1 VNYRFQYQTIITE
14 RKMATH
20 FARGILSEGCSAS
33 PRLSQA
39 CRDSARQL
47 PEHQQSRF
55 LASRAL
61 LAEMMFMLYGL
72 GELPDIMTEAS
83 GRPKFADPDLPH
95 FSLAYAGNM
104 VGVAIITEG
113 ECGLDMELQ
122 RATRSFHSPHA
133 QQGKHFS
140 SNEQLWINNQND
152 PNEAQTQLSTLRQ
165 SVLKMISQMRDG
177 NDMLQLLPGAG
188 RLRVQQRAQVE
199 VLSDA
204 EDVLIW
210 SVAATPAI
218 ESLKIWEYDG
228 KNGWRYL
235 SDVQT
240 RANDP
245 ASRLMRFT
253 SLPADR

>member
-1 VNYRFQYQTIITE
+1 
-14 RKMATH
+14 MATH
-20 FARGILSEGCSAS
+20 FARGTLSGGCLVST
-33 PRLSQA
+33 RLSQL

-61 LAEMMFMLYGL
+61 LAEMMFMLYGV
-72 GELPDIMTEAS
+72 GELPDIIIESS
-83 GRPKFADPDLPH
+83 GRPKFSDPDLPH
-95 FSLAYAGNM
+95 FSLASTGNM
-104 VGVAIITEG
+104 VGVAIATEG
-113 ECGLDMELQ
+113 ECGLNMELQ
-122 RATRSFHSPHA
+122 RATRSFHSPYT
-133 QQGKHFS
+133 QQGWQLT

-165 SVLKMISQMRDG
+165 SVLQLINQMHNGHDL
-177 NDMLQLLPGAG
+177 LQLLPGAG
-188 RLRVQQRAQVE
+188 RLRVPQLAQVE
-199 VLSDA
+199 VLCDA

-218 ESLKIWEYDG
+218 ESLKIWEFDS

-235 SDVQT
+235 PDVQT

-253 SLPADR
+253 SLPAEKTLTLN

>member
-1 VNYRFQYQTIITE
+1 
-14 RKMATH
+14 MATH
-20 FARGILSEGCSAS
+20 FARGTLSEGCLVST
-33 PRLSQA
+33 RLPQV
-39 CRDSARQL
+39 CLDSARQL

-61 LAEMMFMLYGL
+61 LSELMFMLYGV
-72 GELPDIMTEAS
+72 GELPDIIIEPS

-104 VGVAIITEG
+104 VGVAVTTEG

-133 QQGKHFS
+133 HQGWHLT

-152 PNEAQTQLSTLRQ
+152 PNEAQAQLSTLRQ
-165 SVLKMISQMRDG
+165 SVLKLISQIHDG
-177 NDMLQLLPGAG
+177 QDILQLLPGAG
-188 RLRVQQRAQVE
+188 RLRVQHMAQVE
-199 VLSDA
+199 VLCDA

-210 SVAATPAI
+210 SVAVTPAI
-218 ESLKIWEYDG
+218 ESLKIWEFDS

-235 SDVQT
+235 TDVQT

-253 SLPADR
+253 SLPAEKTFALS